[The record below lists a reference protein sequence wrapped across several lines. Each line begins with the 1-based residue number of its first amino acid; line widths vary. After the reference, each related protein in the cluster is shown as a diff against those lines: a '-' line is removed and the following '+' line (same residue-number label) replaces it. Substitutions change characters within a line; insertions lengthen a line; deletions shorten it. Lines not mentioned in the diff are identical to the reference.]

1 MHNGFVVDTE
11 GEKMSKSL
19 GNVTNLPDLLDRYD
33 ARAYRMLLLQ
43 THYRS
48 PVKVGLD
55 NIDASV
61 NALAG
66 IDSFA
71 ARTGSL
77 SATADTATLDAFRTA
92 MNDDLNT
99 PVAMGVL
106 FDAVRRANVAVDA
119 GDNQTAASVA
129 SAVREMCAAIGLQ
142 LDVART
148 HCDRHRQPTCRRCFD
163 AQASRNLPRH
173 SYSYICHHRCDR
185 RRLSRSIRRS
195 NQLSARHIRLHAAHR
210 SAASHRGEP

>member
-1 MHNGFVVDTE
+1 
-11 GEKMSKSL
+11 
-19 GNVTNLPDLLDRYD
+19 
-33 ARAYRMLLLQ
+33 

-71 ARTGSL
+71 ARTSSL
-77 SATADTATLDAFRTA
+77 TATPDVTTLDAFRAA

-119 GDNQTAASVA
+119 GDNQSAASVA
-129 SAVREMCAAIGLQ
+129 SAVREMCIAVGLQ
-142 LDVART
+142 LDVA
-148 HCDRHRQPTCRRCFD
+148 QEVGAD
-163 AQASRNLPRH
+163 AQAKATALDAARAAKDFATADKLRAELQALG
-173 SYSYICHHRCDR
+173 YLVETTKAGTTLR
-185 RRLSRSIRRS
+185 R
-195 NQLSARHIRLHAAHR
+195 
-210 SAASHRGEP
+210 G